1 MIVESHYVWVFESVV
16 DPQLVRKLLLHVV
29 LFYRW
34 LEDLL
39 YRANESALFV
49 NAQVDVSELAWTYA
63 FPKLEI
69 SYLQSLRLLWI
80 REEGSEQILLLFFL
94 LKKARK
100 RDKLLIAAIISMFLQ
115 RQRVS
120 MQQSLFAWALSCL
133 FPYYSNFFFLM
144 VLLVTLIVH

>member
-16 DPQLVRKLLLHVV
+16 DPQLVGKLLLHVV

-39 YRANESALFV
+39 YRANKSALFV
-49 NAQVDVSELAWTYA
+49 NAQVDVSELPWTYA

-69 SYLQSLRLLWI
+69 SYLQSLRLLLT
-80 REEGSEQILLLFFL
+80 REKGSEQIFLLLFL

-133 FPYYSNFFFLM
+133 FPHYSNFFFLM